1 MSLAQPM
8 RILVISRCPP
18 YPLYLGDRLI
28 LYHLAREL
36 SQMGV
41 TLDLIA
47 IADRAE
53 DWTPTE
59 QQVYTPY
66 FDEVMLFAP
75 VVRPSLE
82 LMRRAL
88 LASARFP
95 KQAEQAFMGEMWRAI
110 EEQVTR
116 HHYDSVHLFGGI
128 QVYEFKHALGDL
140 PTLITPYE
148 SYALFTQ
155 RALQHQRG
163 LAWLMAFGVHQ
174 LAKHFERWMFNPYD
188 AVTVLTEPDRDML
201 LRLQPRLKVSVIPN
215 GIDLAHYVPV
225 AVEREPATLLFVG
238 NYEYRPNVEAA
249 LWLTEAIFPRIQRH
263 QPNAK
268 LWLVGNAPPPELLA
282 CATDS
287 VIVTGRV
294 TDVRDY
300 YQRAT
305 VFICPLRVGAG
316 IKNKVLEAMASQLPV
331 VATTLSADGIDAQHG
346 KTLFMADSAEE
357 IAQYTL
363 DLLRDEGLR
372 QRFADSARALIVERY
387 SWRSVAEQYL
397 ERMRSITRQASPP
410 DDEIN

>member
-1 MSLAQPM
+1 M
-8 RILVISRCPP
+8 RVLVISRCPP

-47 IADRAE
+47 MADRAE
-53 DWTPTE
+53 DWTLTE
-59 QQVYTPY
+59 QQAYTPY
-66 FDEVMLFAP
+66 FDEVRLFP
-75 VVRPSLE
+75 PLPRSPLE

-95 KQAEQAFMGEMWRAI
+95 KHAEQAFMGEMWSAI
-110 EEQVTR
+110 EEQLTR

-188 AVTVLTEPDRDML
+188 AVTVLTEADRDML

-215 GIDLAHYVPV
+215 GIDLAHYVSV
-225 AVEREPATLLFVG
+225 AAEREPSKLLFVG
-238 NYEYRPNVEAA
+238 NYEYAPNVEGA
-249 LWLTEAIFPRIQRH
+249 LWLIQEIFPRIQRH

-268 LWLVGNAPPPELLA
+268 LWLVGNAPPAELVA

-294 TDVRDY
+294 SDVRDY

-316 IKNKVLEAMASQLPV
+316 IKNKVLEAMASQLPI
-331 VATTLSADGIDAQHG
+331 VATALSVDGIDAQHG
-346 KTLFMADSAEE
+346 ETLFMADSAEE

-363 DLLRDEGLR
+363 DLLRDEALR
-372 QRFADSARALIVERY
+372 QQFAQKGRALIVERY
-387 SWRSVAEQYL
+387 SWQSVAERYL
-397 ERMRSITRQASPP
+397 ERMRSITRPTSLPN
-410 DDEIN
+410 DEIN